1 MNGEE
6 GDGAIRPVELLLFVA
21 PASPTTAT
29 ADRNLR
35 ASLSAM
41 NAERFELEVVNVAA
55 DPFRALDL
63 RVLIT
68 PTLLAPASGRRLVGD
83 FSEPAIV
90 EYFLASLLTD
100 G

>member
-1 MNGEE
+1 MSGE
-6 GDGAIRPVELLLFVA
+6 GVIRPVELLLFVA

-35 ASLSAM
+35 DGLRAF
-41 NAERFELEVVNVAA
+41 AERFQLEVVNVGA
-55 DPFRALDL
+55 DPFRALGL

-90 EYFLASLLTD
+90 EYFLASLLTH